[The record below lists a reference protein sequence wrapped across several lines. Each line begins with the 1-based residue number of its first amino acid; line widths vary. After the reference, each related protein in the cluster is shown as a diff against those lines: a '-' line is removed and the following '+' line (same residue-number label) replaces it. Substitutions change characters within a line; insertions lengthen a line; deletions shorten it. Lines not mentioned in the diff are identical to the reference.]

1 MPRKVLTA
9 PAAAEGFRV
18 ARDWLTQPGSG
29 LMGRRKWMNVR
40 DARKRLRDFP
50 YAGPPSPDHP
60 GLRNLV
66 GEGYVIVYRV
76 DQDTGNSATAGDVMV
91 LAVFPPGIGSRVLA

>member
-18 ARDWLTQPGSG
+18 ARDWLTQPG
-29 LMGRRKWMNVR
+29 
-40 DARKRLRDFP
+40 
-50 YAGPPSPDHP
+50 
-60 GLRNLV
+60 LRNLV
-66 GEGYVIVYRV
+66 REGYVIVYRV